1 MRYNIAAV
9 SSVNYFM
16 NSTIIAIKKFHRDNN
31 EGTGNKTQS
40 LLDFDDIFLCIDAET
55 DKNIK

>member
-1 MRYNIAAV
+1 MI

-16 NSTIIAIKKFHRDNN
+16 NSTIIAIKKFHSDTN
-31 EGTGNKTQS
+31 EGTGKQDPA
-40 LLDFDDIFLCIDAET
+40 LPDFDDIFLCIDAET

>member
-1 MRYNIAAV
+1 MRYNIALI

-16 NSTIIAIKKFHRDNN
+16 NSTIIAIKKFHSDTNA
-31 EGTGNKTQS
+31 GTGKQDPA

>member
-1 MRYNIAAV
+1 MRFNRARI

-16 NSTIIAIKKFHRDNN
+16 NRTIIAIKKFHRDNN

>member
-1 MRYNIAAV
+1 MRYNIATV

-31 EGTGNKTQS
+31 EGTQS

>member
-1 MRYNIAAV
+1 MRYNIATV

-16 NSTIIAIKKFHRDNN
+16 NSTIIAIKKFHRENN
-31 EGTGNKTQS
+31 EGTGKQDPA